1 MQIYYYLPI
10 CAYTSFLRHQK
21 RTIGLFFGFFFF
33 KACSFFIYVIKCQRV
48 GLRIRIELESDSTNN
63 FGGNKLL
70 TLLKLSFMYFL

>member
-1 MQIYYYLPI
+1 MQIYYYLHLCI
-10 CAYTSFLRHQK
+10 Y
-21 RTIGLFFGFFFF
+21 IFFKTPKENYRLVFWVFFFF